1 MRTQPQDIIA
11 RLEADNSKLAK
22 QAIIQEAVEENLTE
36 FFDGLRMA
44 LDTLYTFGVK
54 KVPVKEEA
62 GGQGLP
68 WQAFVYVAEKLHS
81 RELTGHAARD
91 AILLAMDTATQE
103 QWNGYYRR
111 ILIKDLRC
119 GMSEKTV
126 NKVCKAAKR
135 EDLGIPVFSCQL
147 AHDSANHEKKMKGKK
162 LIDVKLDGVRML
174 AIVSPNGTAETFSRN
189 GKEFTNFPKL
199 ISQFEEYAP
208 GLDEHMVFDGEV
220 MSGSFQDLMKQ
231 VHRKDN
237 AQTDDA
243 KFCVFD
249 MIPLKDF
256 LKGKYEVPQQQ
267 RADLLAQTLE
277 RAYNSDMLA
286 NVEQI
291 EYEEV
296 DLDTPEGQTTFAN
309 INRAALEH
317 GLEGIMVKDPDAIY
331 ECKRSH
337 AWLKMKPFIE
347 LTLTIVGAEE
357 GTGKNLGK
365 LGAFVFEGTE
375 DGKLIRVNVGGGYS
389 DKQRE
394 DYWKYRDE
402 AMGLLGE
409 VRADAIT
416 QNQDGSYSLRF
427 PRFKTFRGHAPGEKI

>member
-1 MRTQPQDIIA
+1 
-11 RLEADNSKLAK
+11 
-22 QAIIQEAVEENLTE
+22 
-36 FFDGLRMA
+36 
-44 LDTLYTFGVK
+44 
-54 KVPVKEEA
+54 
-62 GGQGLP
+62 
-68 WQAFVYVAEKLHS
+68 
-81 RELTGHAARD
+81 
-91 AILLAMDTATQE
+91 
-103 QWNGYYRR
+103 
-111 ILIKDLRC
+111 
-119 GMSEKTV
+119 
-126 NKVCKAAKR
+126 
-135 EDLGIPVFSCQL
+135 
-147 AHDSANHEKKMKGKK
+147 
-162 LIDVKLDGVRML
+162 
-174 AIVSPNGTAETFSRN
+174 
-189 GKEFTNFPKL
+189 
-199 ISQFEEYAP
+199 
-208 GLDEHMVFDGEV
+208 V

-243 KFCVFD
+243 KFFVFD

-256 LKGKYEVPQQQ
+256 LKGKYEVSQQK
-267 RADLLAQTLE
+267 RADLLAQMLE
-277 RAYNSDMLA
+277 RAYNNNMLE

-296 DLDTPEGQTTFAN
+296 DLDTEEGQVTFAN
-309 INRAALEH
+309 INRAALEQ

-365 LGAFVFEGTE
+365 LGAFVFEGVE

-394 DYWKYRDE
+394 DYWKYKDN

-427 PRFKTFRGHAPGEKI
+427 PRFKTFRGFVPGEKI